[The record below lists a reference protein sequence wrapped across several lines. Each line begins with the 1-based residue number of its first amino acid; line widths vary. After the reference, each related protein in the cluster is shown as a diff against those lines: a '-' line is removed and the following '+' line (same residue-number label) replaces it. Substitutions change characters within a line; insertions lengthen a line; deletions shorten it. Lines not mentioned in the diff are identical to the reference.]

1 MTINNY
7 LPPAIYYFVLGLA
20 REKHLALKEVE
31 LVLLRKVIKEMGF
44 KCDHNVIGYS
54 KDTGLPFCKDC
65 YQRME
70 LVKQPV
76 YGPGKKLIK
85 EGKFIPFPTFLEEDE
100 KLR

>member
-1 MTINNY
+1 MTISNY
-7 LPPAIYYFVLGLA
+7 LPPAIYHFILGIA

-44 KCDHNVIGYS
+44 KCKHEVIGFS
-54 KDTGLPFCKDC
+54 KETGLPFCKDC

-76 YGPGKKLIK
+76 YGPGKKIVK
-85 EGKFIPFPTFLEEDE
+85 EGKYIELATFLEEDE

>member
-7 LPPAIYYFVLGLA
+7 LPPAVYYFILGLA

-44 KCDHNVIGYS
+44 KCKHENIGVS
-54 KDTGLPFCKDC
+54 KDTGLPFCRDC
-65 YQRME
+65 YQRMS
-70 LVKQPV
+70 LVRQPV
-76 YGPGKKLIK
+76 FGPGRKIIR
-85 EGKFIPFPTFLEEDE
+85 EGVYTELPTFLEEEE